1 MIPYDDLV
9 AALQTWRARQGLPV
23 AAPAPGSG
31 PRTASAAPALRTT
44 SPTSP
49 PPAPGS
55 MAARQPVLSAEVIEA
70 HDEVHEELHEELH
83 EEVHE
88 VEEGTY
94 ESEGNDFA
102 MSFAGD
108 GHKGHVTGVN
118 GDDASETMLG
128 HDPNVEP
135 DRPSDLTDPGA
146 AQRNGRDD
154 W

>member
-1 MIPYDDLV
+1 M
-9 AALQTWRARQGLPV
+9 
-23 AAPAPGSG
+23 
-31 PRTASAAPALRTT
+31 RTSP
-44 SPTSP
+44 PTSP

-55 MAARQPVLSAEVIEA
+55 MAGRQPALPADVLEA
-70 HDEVHEELHEELH
+70 HDEAHEEVHEVHEELH

-88 VEEGTY
+88 VEEGAY